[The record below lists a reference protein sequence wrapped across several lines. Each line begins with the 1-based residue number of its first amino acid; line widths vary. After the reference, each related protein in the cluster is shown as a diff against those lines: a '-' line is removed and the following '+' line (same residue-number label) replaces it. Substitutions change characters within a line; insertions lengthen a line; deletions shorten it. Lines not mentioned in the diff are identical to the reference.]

1 MSSETTTV
9 VPWKNLGK
17 SGLKISNIIIGCMGF
32 GSKKWDPWVIE
43 DKQEV
48 FKILKKAYD
57 HGIRTYDTADNY
69 SNGLSE
75 KILGEFLKEYKIQR
89 DKVVIMT
96 KFWGPTDDAYP
107 EGYKGIFVDYIGS
120 PIDKINFLNNRGAS
134 RKHIMDAAKNS
145 SERLGT
151 YIDVYQLHRFD
162 KDTPIEETMKALN
175 DVVNAGYT
183 RYIGAS
189 TMRAVDFVEMQHV
202 AEKNGWHKF
211 ISMQSL
217 YNLLQRE
224 DESEMNYYCDKTGVG
239 LIPWSPLMGGVLAR
253 PVPKDESEKTERI
266 KTSMFTVFFKSADL
280 TIGTKGQDS
289 DIEIV
294 NRVGE
299 IAKTKGTSM
308 AAVATAWVIAKGAAP
323 IIGFTTVERV
333 DDAVEGANLKLTE
346 EEIKYLEEP
355 YLPRARV
362 A

>member
-89 DKVVIMT
+89 DKVVVMT

-107 EGYKGIFVDYIGS
+107 EG
-120 PIDKINFLNNRGAS
+120 AS
-134 RKHIMDAAKNS
+134 RKHIIDAAKNS

-151 YIDVYQLHRFD
+151 YIDVFQLHRFD
-162 KDTPIEETMKALN
+162 KETPIEETMKALN
-175 DVVNAGYT
+175 DVVDAGYT

-189 TMRAVDFVEMQHV
+189 TMRAVEFVEMQHV

-224 DESEMNYYCDKTGVG
+224 DEAEMNYYCDKTGVG